1 MKSLHKNCACIV
13 SFSGH
18 QGDVTSLTTTS
29 NGDFLF
35 SGGRDHSIRMWN
47 IESGRFI
54 RLIKTDHSSSGHHHG
69 TITAL
74 YSLQNDKL
82 LLSASLDGYM
92 KVFRIRAVM
101 EKETT
106 VLSIENLLAGLTEND
121 FEWDSS
127 DEGGDEL
134 LQSQSLLDSEG
145 ILNLILSPDGTK
157 IGVSSTEANL
167 RVYEVIQNSFE
178 IHSLVC
184 QIRSHTAAVSCLTS
198 NSRSD
203 IVSASHDHHILI
215 TDSVTH
221 CVVCDYN
228 VSFAVNAVIVLHD
241 VMLIA
246 GCDYAIHLMSTGNSS
261 CVCMRPMCYR

>member
-1 MKSLHKNCACIV
+1 MNSFHKNCTCII

-18 QGDVTSLTTTS
+18 QGDVTSLTTTTK
-29 NGDFLF
+29 GDILF
-35 SGGRDHSIRMWN
+35 SGGRDHSIRMWDIN
-47 IESGRFI
+47 SGRFI
-54 RLIKTDHSSSGHHHG
+54 RLIESGYSSSGHHHG

-92 KVFRIRAVM
+92 KVFRIKAVM

-106 VLSIENLLAGLTEND
+106 ILSIDNLLAGLTEND
-121 FEWDSS
+121 FEWETS

-145 ILNLILSPDGTK
+145 ILNLTLSPDGTR
-157 IGVSSTEANL
+157 IGVSSTEAGL
-167 RVYEVIQNSFE
+167 RVFEVMQDSFK

-221 CVVCDYN
+221 CLVCDHN
-228 VSFAVNAVIVLHD
+228 VSFAVNTVIALYD
-241 VMLIA
+241 VMLVA
-246 GCDYAIHLMSTGNSS
+246 GCDYAVHVMSIRDSS
-261 CVCMRPMCYR
+261 CVGVMRMFYG